1 MESKHP
7 NTACCWLLFFPN
19 TQRHH
24 TADTADNW
32 KWNYKYKKKKK
43 RTHSFIL
50 SYSTLWTRNP
60 FNAATLQRFLGQFP
74 LIFATHRTAVTN
86 KKPHRKPITCRRRGR
101 KHTPGAAARLD
112 GWQNETTERKQIA
125 QCQPGR
131 HKNTQRDAR
140 WCRLTQLRLPSQAQL
155 LPSPVLLTAARQ
167 SDETSEPV
175 TGEGEHICL
184 RGTTIKL
191 HFFNSLSDWM
201 CWKGGRTCLQLQSCP
216 S

>member
-1 MESKHP
+1 MQVLALIAIHGVKASP
-7 NTACCWLLFFPN
+7 STDNTACCWLLFFPD
-19 TQRHH
+19 TLRHH

-32 KWNYKYKKKKK
+32 KWNYKYIKKKK

-60 FNAATLQRFLGQFP
+60 FNATTLQRFLKGFLGQFP

-86 KKPHRKPITCRRRGR
+86 KKPPRKPITCRRRGR

-125 QCQPGR
+125 WCQPRR

-140 WCRLTQLRLPSQAQL
+140 WCRLTQLRSPSQAQL
-155 LPSPVLLTAARQ
+155 LPSSVPLTAARQ
-167 SDETSEPV
+167 SDETSESL
-175 TGEGEHICL
+175 TGEREDICL
-184 RGTTIKL
+184 RGIT
-191 HFFNSLSDWM
+191 M
-201 CWKGGRTCLQLQSCP
+201 
-216 S
+216 